1 MFDGCLCLSVQGFKL
16 IVPGSPPQ
24 QRIVVLDLTEDALS
38 NVLIREALMGVRTVS
53 DLGEDESQGPVYVS
67 IQSLKADT
75 EYVGV
80 PLSRLLP

>member
-1 MFDGCLCLSVQGFKL
+1 M
-16 IVPGSPPQ
+16 VP
-24 QRIVVLDLTEDALS
+24 DLTEDAL
-38 NVLIREALMGVRTVS
+38 NDILIREGLMGVRPVS
-53 DLGEDESQGPVYVS
+53 GLGEDESQGPVYIS